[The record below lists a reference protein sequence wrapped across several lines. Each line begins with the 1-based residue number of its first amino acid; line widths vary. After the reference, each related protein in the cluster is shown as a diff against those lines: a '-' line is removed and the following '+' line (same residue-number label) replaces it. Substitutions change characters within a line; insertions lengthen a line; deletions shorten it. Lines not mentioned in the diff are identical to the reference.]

1 MEMEKRLGLGLQ
13 QGLQAFVQGGVT
25 LGLSVFMWDEADLH
39 RALDGF
45 QQNVVLIQVHAV
57 VGGLAVQIAV
67 IRHVSEEAGKQDGLL
82 HIVHCCAVAPQ
93 GQQHG
98 ASAELDIGRLHGC
111 SRWVSG

>member
-1 MEMEKRLGLGLQ
+1 MEMEKRLGLCLQ

-25 LGLSVFMWDEADLH
+25 LGVFMWDEADLH
-39 RALDGF
+39 RVLDGF
-45 QQNVVLIQVHAV
+45 QQKVVLMHIHAV
-57 VGGLAVQIAV
+57 VGGFTFRIAV

-93 GQQHG
+93 GQQQG
-98 ASAELDIGRLHGC
+98 VSAEFGIGRLHGC